1 MLKVAYVFMLLVPS
15 YGKYEIIAAEPR
27 QSYRECM
34 IKAQHYNQN
43 IRTKSFAVCM
53 PTLHEDD

>member
-34 IKAQHYNQN
+34 IAAQNYNDKIN
-43 IRTKSFAVCM
+43 GKSFAVCM
-53 PTLHEDD
+53 PTIHEE